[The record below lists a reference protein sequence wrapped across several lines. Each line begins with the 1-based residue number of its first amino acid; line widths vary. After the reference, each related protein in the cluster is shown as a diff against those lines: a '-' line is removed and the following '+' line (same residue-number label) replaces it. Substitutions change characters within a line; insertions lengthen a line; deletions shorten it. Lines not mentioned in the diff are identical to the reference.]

1 MGLSY
6 EAIVV
11 IVLIGCIAAVLI
23 GYSIHSL
30 STNGFQDDEQKVE
43 IPYEQR
49 KYMREYR
56 LRNVQWLAREAR
68 GGRVDR
74 DVEATFPIGEE
85 RHSWVGSGLWNGFSL
100 FTRQF
105 ALCGARERASLHSR
119 CGGCCGLVNQALLHS
134 GLPQKSWTYD
144 VKSSCQSNQGY
155 VLVTCRHGIMV
166 LPAL

>member
-74 DVEATFPIGEE
+74 DVEAAFPI
-85 RHSWVGSGLWNGFSL
+85 
-100 FTRQF
+100 
-105 ALCGARERASLHSR
+105 A
-119 CGGCCGLVNQALLHS
+119 LVNRIK
-134 GLPQKSWTYD
+134 GMSW
-144 VKSSCQSNQGY
+144 
-155 VLVTCRHGIMV
+155 
-166 LPAL
+166 